1 MKIYNNFNLKHLSC
15 YERKYGLFGGL
26 VLPRTVKTLRS
37 VFKVLFPIVGLLLV
51 DECLAKGIKSKIPE
65 HLQDGHT
72 AGLNLIDWIA
82 IMIGSVGCLVAGVEM
97 GKPGNTNW
105 YKAGGSAGGGL
116 GVGYLIELVQGSAKA
131 LLI

>member
-26 VLPRTVKTLRS
+26 VLPSTVKTLRT
-37 VFKVLFPIVGLLLV
+37 VFKVLIPIVALIIV
-51 DECLAKGIKSKIPE
+51 DECLAKGIKDKIPT
-65 HLQDGHT
+65 HLKGGHT
-72 AGLNLIDWIA
+72 SSLTLIDWLA
-82 IMIGSVGCLVAGVEM
+82 IMIGSGGCLVAAVETI
-97 GKPGNTNW
+97 KPGNTNW

-116 GVGYLIELVQGSAKA
+116 GVGYLLELVQGTAKA